1 MKIGLSC
8 SKNIENHKL
17 HVHYVHHS
25 SRADLALTRIMN
37 DMKQIFLK
45 EIIYFSKYRNILVVV
60 TFH

>member
-17 HVHYVHHS
+17 HVHHVHHS